1 MRHARPN
8 FDFTPL
14 RLTLAASLLIAA
26 SACSAP
32 KSSLGTGDASAGEVV
47 RIPVSV
53 DAESGTIT
61 FQSEICDT
69 EAERQRGMMFRT
81 SMGEREGMVFL
92 FPREQ
97 QLSFW
102 MHNTLIPLD
111 IIFIRSDRTILGVVE
126 NATPQTDTPRAI
138 PGISQ
143 FVLEVPGGTSAKL
156 GIKAGQNVN
165 FYAPIPSS

>member
-1 MRHARPN
+1 MIRARSHG
-8 FDFTPL
+8 DFPWV
-14 RLTLAASLLIAA
+14 ASLVLLAGLA
-26 SACSAP
+26 ACSAP
-32 KSSLGTGDASAGEVV
+32 QSTLGSGDASAADVV

-53 DAESGTIT
+53 DAESGTVT

-69 EAERQRGMMFRT
+69 ESERQRGMMFRT
-81 SMGEREGMVFL
+81 SMGEREGMIFL

-111 IIFIRSDRTILGVVE
+111 IIFIRTDHTILGVVE
-126 NATPQTDTPRAI
+126 NATPQTDTPRRIA
-138 PGISQ
+138 GDSQ

-156 GIKAGQNVN
+156 GIKAGQNVG